1 MKKYLVFLTLFLVSF
16 SVNAEG
22 VKLSCKP
29 YDTSCINC
37 PEFQTLFAIN
47 EFSKVP
53 GSLDVE
59 ADESEILSNQSYHL
73 KGDVIVK
80 SDKLF
85 LSADDVKVS
94 TLTNETLAKGNVKFQ
109 DSSFLI
115 ASDELTATKD
125 ANGNQIAIATNADFQ
140 DYGSGQGGGNGF
152 AEVIEKQPNNVLL
165 TQTTYST
172 CPVNKSD
179 WLIDA
184 SYIDLNLEKNRGV
197 ADHAKLRFYGVPI
210 FYLPKYSWVLQ
221 GRGSGFLTPDF
232 QKYNEPGKK
241 ENSIRW
247 RVPYYLNI
255 APDRDLLVALTYM
268 SSRGFIFKEKYRQ
281 LIALKLD
288 ENRKDSIFEIETR
301 YLNEDK
307 ITKLRRW
314 LIDSSFN
321 LDLSKNSSI
330 NARYYRVSDKNYFKE
345 ITRSNTNVDSLLSHL
360 KVNISFPDQNKTDN
374 VEVSNKVSFLT
385 ESEQVVNLGVP
396 VYTRSL
402 EGSLSQNFVVDT
414 NKVEKNDVHLN
425 EEIERQLYEQAK
437 GTKDEKIAEKTYN
450 QSKFKYW
457 EYPDIS
463 ISTDFVSTKFIH
475 KNHLKESG
483 VRTNGNI
490 SISRPLAIKFPVITP
505 SANVNLTK
513 YSLKT
518 SPNINRTIF
527 GSGLVIDFTTKRQ
540 TNFFGFEAIHRIT
553 PKITY
558 NYRAKKIQ
566 GNIPIFDTKDK
577 YADIITFADL
587 TSGERYTGLDRITNA
602 NDITLSLE
610 SVYTD
615 VNAISTKT
623 KPLLN
628 MGIAQTFFTDDEVV
642 SDTINS
648 NYETRLSYSNIA
660 ASIGLAINNFTI
672 SSDLQFDPIKS
683 LIVKRENS
691 VSYSPSPRTL
701 AAMTYSDDS
710 VKRTGQISAAYP
722 LSDYFHIFGGLK
734 REITK
739 ASRKGITI
747 EYTTGLAYE
756 NCCWAFR
763 LGHFQADR
771 GQGDNSNNYST
782 GFELI
787 LKGLGTTSTPLK
799 DRIENTIP
807 GYGPN
812 LRK

>member
-1 MKKYLVFLTLFLVSF
+1 MKRYLVFLTLFLVSF

-165 TQTTYST
+165 TQTTYTT

-179 WLIDA
+179 WVIDA

-197 ADHAKLRFYGVPI
+197 ADHAKIRFYGVPI

-221 GRGSGFLTPDF
+221 GRGSGFLTPDIE
-232 QKYNEPGKK
+232 KYNEPGKI
-241 ENSIRW
+241 EDSIRW
-247 RVPYYLNI
+247 RVPYYFNI
-255 APDRDLLVALTYM
+255 APDRDLLIALTYM
-268 SSRGFIFKEKYRQ
+268 SSRGFIFEETYRQ
-281 LIALKLD
+281 IIAPKLD
-288 ENRKDSIFEIETR
+288 KNRKDSIFEIETR

-374 VEVSNKVSFLT
+374 VEVSNSVSFLT
-385 ESEQVVNLGVP
+385 ESEQVVNSGTP
-396 VYTRSL
+396 SYTRAL
-402 EGSLSQNFVVDT
+402 EGSISQNFVVDT
-414 NKVEKNDVHLN
+414 NKVERKEL
-425 EEIERQLYEQAK
+425 ILEQQI
-437 GTKDEKIAEKTYN
+437 GQEW
-450 QSKFKYW
+450 KFPYT
-457 EYPDIS
+457 S
-463 ISTDFVSTKFIH
+463 ISTNFVSTKFSH
-475 KNHLKESG
+475 DTHTKESG
-483 VRTNGNI
+483 LRTNGLL

-540 TNFFGFEAIHRIT
+540 TNLFGYEASHRIT

-558 NYRAKKIQ
+558 NYRAKKVQ

-577 YADIITFADL
+577 YSDIITFADL
-587 TSGERYTGLDRITNA
+587 TSGERYSGLDRITNA

-610 SVYTD
+610 SSYTD
-615 VNAISTKT
+615 LNAINEA

-628 MGIAQTFFTDDEVV
+628 MGIAQSFYTDDEVV

-648 NYETRLSYSNIA
+648 NYETRLSYSNIV
-660 ASIGLAINNFTI
+660 ASIGLAINNFTV
-672 SSDLQFDPIKS
+672 SSDLQFDPDKS
-683 LIVKRENS
+683 LVVKRENS

-701 AAMTYSDDS
+701 AAMTYSDDNIT
-710 VKRTGQISAAYP
+710 RTGQISLAYP
-722 LSDYFHIFGGLK
+722 LTDYIHIFGGLNRK
-734 REITK
+734 ITR
-739 ASRKGITI
+739 ATGKGITT
-747 EYTTGLAYE
+747 EYTSGLAYE

>member
-1 MKKYLVFLTLFLVSF
+1 MKKHLVFLTLLLVNF
-16 SVNAEG
+16 SINADG
-22 VKLSCKP
+22 IKLTCSPNEPAC
-29 YDTSCINC
+29 DNC

-47 EFSKVP
+47 ELSKES
-53 GSLDVE
+53 GSLEVE
-59 ADESEILSNQSYHL
+59 ADESEIMSNQTYHL
-73 KGDVIVK
+73 KGDVTVK
-80 SDKLF
+80 TDELF

-94 TLTNETLAKGNVKFQ
+94 TMTDETLARGNVKFQ

-115 ASDELTATKD
+115 ASDELTTSKD
-125 ANGNQIAIATNADFQ
+125 DNGNQIAIATNANFQ
-140 DYGSGQGGGNGF
+140 DFGSGQGGGNGF
-152 AEVIEKQPNNVLL
+152 AEIIEKQPNNVLL

-197 ADHAKLRFYGVPI
+197 ADHAKIRFYDVPI

-221 GRGSGFLTPDF
+221 GRGSGFLTPDIE
-232 QKYNEPGKK
+232 KYNEPGRK
-241 ENSIRW
+241 EDSIRW
-247 RVPYYLNI
+247 RVPYYLNL
-255 APDRDLLVALTYM
+255 APDRDLLIALTYM
-268 SSRGFIFKEKYRQ
+268 SSRGFIFEETYRQ
-281 LIALKLD
+281 LIAPKLD
-288 ENRKDSIFEIETR
+288 KTRKDSIFKIETR

-314 LIDSSFN
+314 LIDSSLN

-345 ITRSNTNVDSLLSHL
+345 VTRSNTNVNSLPSHL
-360 KVNISFPDQNKTDN
+360 KLNFWFPNQKTS
-374 VEVSNKVSFLT
+374 VSLLT
-385 ESEQVVNLGVP
+385 EAEQVVNAGSP
-396 VYTRSL
+396 SYTRAL
-402 EGSLSQNFVVDT
+402 EGSISQNFVIDT
-414 NKVEKNDVHLN
+414 N
-425 EEIERQLYEQAK
+425 EIERKKLTEEEEISQEW
-437 GTKDEKIAEKTYN
+437 
-450 QSKFKYW
+450 KFPYTT
-457 EYPDIS
+457 
-463 ISTDFVSTKFIH
+463 ISTNFVSTKFSH
-475 KNHLKESG
+475 DTHTKESG
-483 VRTNGNI
+483 LRTNGLL
-490 SISRPLAIKFPVITP
+490 SISRPLAVKFPVITP
-505 SANVNLTK
+505 SANVNVTK

-527 GSGLVIDFTTKRQ
+527 GSGLGIDFTTTRK
-540 TNFFGFEAIHRIT
+540 TNLFGFEASHRIT

-558 NYRAKKIQ
+558 NYRAKKVQ
-566 GNIPIFDTKDK
+566 GNIPIFDTTDK
-577 YADIITFADL
+577 YTDIITFADL

-610 SVYTD
+610 SEYTD
-615 VNAISTKT
+615 VDAIPNAKA
-623 KPLLN
+623 LLN
-628 MGIAQTFFTDDEVV
+628 MGIAQSFYTDDEVV

-648 NYETRLSYSNIA
+648 NYETRLSYSNIV
-660 ASIGLAINNFTI
+660 ASIGLAINNFTV
-672 SSDLQFDPIKS
+672 SSDFQFDPDKS
-683 LIVKRENS
+683 LIVKRANS

-701 AAMTYSDDS
+701 ASVTYSDDNIT
-710 VKRTGQISAAYP
+710 RTGQISAVYP
-722 LSDYFHIFGGLK
+722 LSDYIHVFGGLN
-734 REITK
+734 RNITK
-739 ASRKGITI
+739 ATGKGITT
-747 EYTTGLAYE
+747 EYTSGLAYE

-763 LGHFQADR
+763 LAHFQADR

>member
-1 MKKYLVFLTLFLVSF
+1 MKRYLVFLTLFLVSF

-47 EFSKVP
+47 EFSKVS

-73 KGDVIVK
+73 KGDVTVK

-85 LSADDVKVS
+85 LSADNVKVS

-152 AEVIEKQPNNVLL
+152 AEIIEKQPNNVLL

-172 CPVNKSD
+172 CPVNKND

-184 SYIDLNLEKNRGV
+184 SYINLNLEKNRGV
-197 ADHAKLRFYGVPI
+197 ADHAKIRFYGVPI

-221 GRGSGFLTPDF
+221 GRGSGFLTPDIE
-232 QKYNEPGKK
+232 KYNEPGKK

-268 SSRGFIFKEKYRQ
+268 SSRGLIFEETYRQ
-281 LIALKLD
+281 IIAPKLD
-288 ENRKDSIFEIETR
+288 KKRKDSIFEIETR

-321 LDLSKNSSI
+321 LDLSENSSI

-360 KVNISFPDQNKTDN
+360 MVNISFPDQNKTDN
-374 VEVSNKVSFLT
+374 VEVSNSVSFLT
-385 ESEQVVNLGVP
+385 ESEQVVNSGTP
-396 VYTRSL
+396 SYTRAL
-402 EGSLSQNFVVDT
+402 EGSISQNFVVDT
-414 NKVEKNDVHLN
+414 NKVERKEL
-425 EEIERQLYEQAK
+425 ILEQQI
-437 GTKDEKIAEKTYN
+437 GQEW
-450 QSKFKYW
+450 KFPYT
-457 EYPDIS
+457 S
-463 ISTDFVSTKFIH
+463 ISTNFVSTKFSH
-475 KNHLKESG
+475 DTHTKESG
-483 VRTNGNI
+483 LRTNGLL

-540 TNFFGFEAIHRIT
+540 TNLFGYEASHRIT

-558 NYRAKKIQ
+558 NYRAKKVQ

-577 YADIITFADL
+577 YSDIITFADL
-587 TSGERYTGLDRITNA
+587 TSGERYSGLDRITNA

-610 SVYTD
+610 SSYTD
-615 VNAISTKT
+615 LNAINEA

-628 MGIAQTFFTDDEVV
+628 MGIAQSFYTDDEVV
-642 SDTINS
+642 SDTVNS
-648 NYETRLSYSNIA
+648 NYDTRLSYSNIV
-660 ASIGLAINNFTI
+660 ASIGLAINNFTV
-672 SSDLQFDPIKS
+672 SSDLQFDPDKS
-683 LIVKRENS
+683 LVVKRENS

-701 AAMTYSDDS
+701 AAMTYSDDNIT
-710 VKRTGQISAAYP
+710 RTGKISAAYP
-722 LSDYFHIFGGLK
+722 LSDYIHIFGGLNRK
-734 REITK
+734 ITR
-739 ASRKGITI
+739 ATGKGITT
-747 EYTTGLAYE
+747 EYTSGLAYE

>member
-1 MKKYLVFLTLFLVSF
+1 MKKHLVFLALLLVSF
-16 SVNAEG
+16 SINAEG
-22 VKLSCKP
+22 VKLTCTP
-29 YDTSCINC
+29 YEPTCNNC
-37 PEFQTLFAIN
+37 PEFQTLFPIN
-47 EFSKVP
+47 EFSKES

-59 ADESEILSNQSYHL
+59 ADESEILSNQTYHL
-73 KGDVIVK
+73 KGDVTVK
-80 SDKLF
+80 TDKLF

-94 TLTNETLAKGNVKFQ
+94 TLTNETLARGNVQFQ

-115 ASDELTATKD
+115 ASDELTAIKD
-125 ANGNQIAIATNADFQ
+125 DNGNQIAFATNANFQ
-140 DYGSGQGGGNGF
+140 DFGSGQGGGNGF
-152 AEVIEKQPNNVLL
+152 AEIIEKQPNRVLL

-184 SYIDLNLEKNRGV
+184 SYIDLNLERNRGI
-197 ADHAKLRFYGVPI
+197 ADHAKIKFYGVPI

-232 QKYNEPGKK
+232 EKYNEPEKK
-241 ENSIRW
+241 EDSIRW

-268 SSRGFIFKEKYRQ
+268 SSRGLIFEETYRQ
-281 LIALKLD
+281 IIAPKLD
-288 ENRKDSIFEIETR
+288 KKRKDSIFEIETR

-314 LIDSSFN
+314 LIDSKFN
-321 LDLSKNSSI
+321 LDLSKHTSI
-330 NARYYRVSDKNYFKE
+330 NARYYRVSDINYFKE
-345 ITRSNTNVDSLLSHL
+345 ITRSNTNVDSLPSHL
-360 KVNISFPDQNKTDN
+360 MLNISFPDQNA
-374 VEVSNKVSFLT
+374 SVSFLT
-385 ESEQVVNLGVP
+385 EAEQVVNAGLP
-396 VYTRSL
+396 SYTRAL
-402 EGSLSQNFVVDT
+402 EGSISQNFVIDT
-414 NKVEKNDVHLN
+414 KK
-425 EEIERQLYEQAK
+425 IERKKLTDKEQISQ
-437 GTKDEKIAEKTYN
+437 EW
-450 QSKFKYW
+450 KF
-457 EYPDIS
+457 PLTTIS
-463 ISTDFVSTKFIH
+463 SDFVSTKFKHDIH
-475 KNHLKESG
+475 TKESG
-483 VRTNGNI
+483 LRTNGLL
-490 SISRPLAIKFPVITP
+490 SISRPLAIEFPVITP
-505 SANVNLTK
+505 SASVNVTN

-527 GSGLVIDFTTKRQ
+527 GSGLEIDFTTTRK
-540 TNFFGFEAIHRIT
+540 TNLFGFDANHRIS
-553 PKITY
+553 PVIKY
-558 NYRAKKIQ
+558 NYRAKKVQ
-566 GNIPIFDTKDK
+566 GNIPIFDTTDK
-577 YADIITFADL
+577 YKDIITFSDL
-587 TSGERYTGLDRITNA
+587 TSGERYSGLDRITNA

-610 SVYTD
+610 TAYTNI
-615 VNAISTKT
+615 NAIPDA

-628 MGIAQTFFTDDEVV
+628 MGIAQSFYTDDEVV

-648 NYETRLSYSNIA
+648 NYETRLSYSNIV
-660 ASIGLAINNFTI
+660 ASIGLAINNFTV
-672 SSDLQFDPIKS
+672 SSDLQFDPDKS
-683 LIVKRENS
+683 LVVKRENS

-701 AAMTYSDDS
+701 AAMTYSDDNIT
-710 VKRTGQISAAYP
+710 RTGQISLAYP
-722 LSDYFHIFGGLK
+722 LTDYIHIFGGLNRK
-734 REITK
+734 ITR
-739 ASRKGITI
+739 ATRKGITT
-747 EYTTGLAYE
+747 EYTSGLAYE

>member
-1 MKKYLVFLTLFLVSF
+1 MKRYLVFLTLFLVSF

-165 TQTTYST
+165 TQTTYTT

-179 WLIDA
+179 WVIDA

-197 ADHAKLRFYGVPI
+197 ADHAKIRFYGVPI
-210 FYLPKYSWVLQ
+210 FYLPKHSWVLQ

-232 QKYNEPGKK
+232 EKYNEPEIK
-241 ENSIRW
+241 EDSIRW
-247 RVPYYLNI
+247 SVPYYFNI

-268 SSRGFIFKEKYRQ
+268 SSRGFIFEETYRQ
-281 LIALKLD
+281 LIAPKLD
-288 ENRKDSIFEIETR
+288 KNRKDSIFEIETR

-360 KVNISFPDQNKTDN
+360 IVNISFPDQNTTDN
-374 VEVSNKVSFLT
+374 VEVSNSVSFLT
-385 ESEQVVNLGVP
+385 ESEQVVNSGTP
-396 VYTRSL
+396 SYTRAL
-402 EGSLSQNFVVDT
+402 EGSISQNFVVDT
-414 NKVEKNDVHLN
+414 NKVERKEL
-425 EEIERQLYEQAK
+425 ILEQQI
-437 GTKDEKIAEKTYN
+437 GQEW
-450 QSKFKYW
+450 KFPYT
-457 EYPDIS
+457 S
-463 ISTDFVSTKFIH
+463 ISTNFVSTKFSH
-475 KNHLKESG
+475 DTHTKESG
-483 VRTNGNI
+483 LRTNGLL

-540 TNFFGFEAIHRIT
+540 TNLFGFEASHRIT

-558 NYRAKKIQ
+558 NYRAKKVQ

-577 YADIITFADL
+577 YSDIITFADL
-587 TSGERYTGLDRITNA
+587 TSGERYSGLDRITNA

-610 SVYTD
+610 SSYTD
-615 VNAISTKT
+615 LNAINEA

-628 MGIAQTFFTDDEVV
+628 MGIAQSFYTDDEVV

-648 NYETRLSYSNIA
+648 NYETRLSYSNIV
-660 ASIGLAINNFTI
+660 ASIGLAINNFTV
-672 SSDLQFDPIKS
+672 SSDLQFDPDKS
-683 LIVKRENS
+683 LVVKRENS

-701 AAMTYSDDS
+701 AAMTYSDDNIT
-710 VKRTGQISAAYP
+710 RTGKISAAYP
-722 LSDYFHIFGGLK
+722 LSDYIHIFGGLNRK
-734 REITK
+734 ITR
-739 ASRKGITI
+739 ATGKGITT